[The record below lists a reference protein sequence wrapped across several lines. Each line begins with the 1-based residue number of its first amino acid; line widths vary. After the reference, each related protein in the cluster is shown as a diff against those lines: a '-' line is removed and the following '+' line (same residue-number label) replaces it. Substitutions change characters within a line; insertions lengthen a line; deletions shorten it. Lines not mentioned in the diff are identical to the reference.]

1 MDSIPGRK
9 RLVLGI
15 RQQDGQHDLL
25 QQRERHVGWIGY
37 PNGLVIRKAMLK
49 ICGIAD
55 PVFACVAAE
64 GGVDY
69 LGFIFASKSP
79 RCVTPE
85 RAAEI
90 VSAVRGGRPIPRMVG
105 VFTLRPVADV
115 LRVADEVGFDVV
127 QLHGKFSPEDV
138 AAVKA
143 SGREAWLLDDGGDP
157 GATAADGILID
168 GVKGNLVG
176 GTGERSDW
184 ARVAVVQAAGKKAI
198 LAGGLSAANIAAAR
212 ATGADVLDV
221 NSSLET
227 SPGVKSVDRLAKLLA
242 QLRAAIS

>member
-1 MDSIPGRK
+1 
-9 RLVLGI
+9 
-15 RQQDGQHDLL
+15 
-25 QQRERHVGWIGY
+25 
-37 PNGLVIRKAMLK
+37 MLK

-55 PVFACVAAE
+55 PVFACAAAE

-90 VSAVRGGRPIPRMVG
+90 VSAVRGIASPKMVG

-115 LRVADEVGFDVV
+115 LRVADEVGVDVV
-127 QLHGKFSPEDV
+127 QLHGRFTPEDV

-143 SGREAWLLDDGGDP
+143 SGREVWLLDDGGDP
-157 GATAADGILID
+157 VATVADGILVD
-168 GVKGNLVG
+168 GVKGDRFG

-184 ARVAVVQAAGKKAI
+184 SRVPVIQAAGKKVI
-198 LAGGLSAANIAAAR
+198 LAGGLSAENIADAC

-221 NSSLET
+221 NSSLEI
-227 SPGVKSVDRLAKLLA
+227 SPGVKSLDLLA
-242 QLRAAIS
+242 TLLRKRNEIT

>member
-1 MDSIPGRK
+1 
-9 RLVLGI
+9 
-15 RQQDGQHDLL
+15 
-25 QQRERHVGWIGY
+25 
-37 PNGLVIRKAMLK
+37 MLK

-127 QLHGKFSPEDV
+127 QLHGRYVPEDV

-143 SGREAWLLDDGGDP
+143 SGREVWLLDDGGDP
-157 GATAADGILID
+157 VATVADGILVD
-168 GVKGNLVG
+168 GVKGDRLG

-184 ARVAVVQAAGKKAI
+184 SRVPVIQAAGKKVI
-198 LAGGLSAANIAAAR
+198 LAGGLSAENIADAC

-221 NSSLET
+221 NSSLEI
-227 SPGVKSVDRLAKLLA
+227 SPGVKSLDLLA
-242 QLRAAIS
+242 TLLRKRNEIT

>member
-1 MDSIPGRK
+1 
-9 RLVLGI
+9 
-15 RQQDGQHDLL
+15 
-25 QQRERHVGWIGY
+25 
-37 PNGLVIRKAMLK
+37 MLK
-49 ICGIAD
+49 ICGITDSA
-55 PVFACVAAE
+55 FACAAAE

-90 VSAVRGGRPIPRMVG
+90 VAALRKAASPRMVG

-127 QLHGKFSPEDV
+127 QLHGRFTPEDV

-143 SGREAWLLDDGGDP
+143 GGREVWLLDDGGDP

-168 GVKGNLVG
+168 GAKGNLVG

-184 ARVAVVQAAGKKAI
+184 SRVAVVQAAGKKAI

-227 SPGVKSVDRLAKLLA
+227 SPGAKSIDRLVELLA
-242 QLRAAIS
+242 AARSA

>member
-1 MDSIPGRK
+1 
-9 RLVLGI
+9 
-15 RQQDGQHDLL
+15 
-25 QQRERHVGWIGY
+25 
-37 PNGLVIRKAMLK
+37 MLK

-55 PVFACVAAE
+55 PVFACAAAE

-69 LGFIFASKSP
+69 LGFIFASGSP
-79 RCVTPE
+79 RAVTPE

-90 VSAVRGGRPIPRMVG
+90 IAAVRRNAAPRMVG

-127 QLHGKFSPEDV
+127 QLHGRFTPEDV

-143 SGREAWLLDDGGDP
+143 SGREVWLLDAGGAP
-157 GATAADGILID
+157 GATAADGILLD
-168 GVKGNLVG
+168 GVKGDQVG
-176 GTGERSDW
+176 GTGELSNW
-184 ARVAVVQAAGKKAI
+184 SRVAVVQAAGKKAI
-198 LAGGLSAANIAAAR
+198 LAGGLSAANIVAAR

-227 SPGVKSVDRLAKLLA
+227 SPGVKSLDRLAMLLA
-242 QLRAAIS
+242 QLRAVIS

>member
-1 MDSIPGRK
+1 
-9 RLVLGI
+9 
-15 RQQDGQHDLL
+15 
-25 QQRERHVGWIGY
+25 
-37 PNGLVIRKAMLK
+37 MLK
-49 ICGIAD
+49 ICGITDSA
-55 PVFACVAAE
+55 FARAAAE

-69 LGFIFASKSP
+69 LGFIFASGSP
-79 RCVTPE
+79 RGIEPA

-115 LRVADEVGFDVV
+115 LRVVDEVGFDVV
-127 QLHGKFSPEDV
+127 QLHGRFSPEDV

-157 GATAADGILID
+157 GATVADGILID

-184 ARVAVVQAAGKKAI
+184 SRVPMVQAAGRKAI
-198 LAGGLSAANIAAAR
+198 LAGGLSAENIADAY

-227 SPGVKSVDRLAKLLA
+227 SPGVKSIDRLAELLKA
-242 QLRAAIS
+242 L

>member
-37 PNGLVIRKAMLK
+37 PNGLVTRKAMLK

-90 VSAVRGGRPIPRMVG
+90 VSAVRGGVSPKMVG

-115 LRVADEVGFDVV
+115 LRVTDEVGFDVV

-198 LAGGLSAANIAAAR
+198 LAGGLSVENIADAY

-227 SPGVKSVDRLAKLLA
+227 SPGVKSLDLLA
-242 QLRAAIS
+242 PLLRKLNEIM

>member
-1 MDSIPGRK
+1 
-9 RLVLGI
+9 
-15 RQQDGQHDLL
+15 
-25 QQRERHVGWIGY
+25 
-37 PNGLVIRKAMLK
+37 MLK
-49 ICGIAD
+49 ICGITD
-55 PVFACVAAE
+55 LDFACAAAE

-69 LGFIFASKSP
+69 LGFIFSSKSP
-79 RCVTPE
+79 RGLTPT

-90 VSAVRGGRPIPRMVG
+90 VSAVRRGHFIPRMVG

-127 QLHGKFSPEDV
+127 QLHGRFSPEDV

-143 SGREAWLLDDGGDP
+143 SGREVWLLDDGGDP
-157 GATAADGILID
+157 CATAADGILID

-184 ARVAVVQAAGKKAI
+184 SRVAVVQAAGKKAI
-198 LAGGLSAANIAAAR
+198 LAGGLSAVNIAAAR

-221 NSSLET
+221 NSSLEI
-227 SPGVKSVDRLAKLLA
+227 SPGVKSLDLLA
-242 QLRAAIS
+242 TLLRKRNEIT

>member
-1 MDSIPGRK
+1 
-9 RLVLGI
+9 
-15 RQQDGQHDLL
+15 
-25 QQRERHVGWIGY
+25 
-37 PNGLVIRKAMLK
+37 MLK
-49 ICGIAD
+49 ICGITDSA
-55 PVFACVAAE
+55 FACAAAE
-64 GGVDY
+64 DGVDY

-127 QLHGKFSPEDV
+127 QLHGRFSPVDV
-138 AAVKA
+138 AAVKVT
-143 SGREAWLLDDGGDP
+143 GREVWLLDDGGDP

-168 GVKGNLVG
+168 GAKGNLVG

-184 ARVAVVQAAGKKAI
+184 SRVSVVQAAGKKAI
-198 LAGGLSAANIAAAR
+198 LAGGLSATDIAAAR

-227 SPGVKSVDRLAKLLA
+227 SPGAKSIDRLVELLA
-242 QLRAAIS
+242 AARSA

>member
-1 MDSIPGRK
+1 
-9 RLVLGI
+9 
-15 RQQDGQHDLL
+15 
-25 QQRERHVGWIGY
+25 
-37 PNGLVIRKAMLK
+37 MLK
-49 ICGIAD
+49 ICGMTDSA
-55 PVFACVAAE
+55 FACAAAK

-69 LGFIFASKSP
+69 LGFIFSSKSP

-90 VSAVRGGRPIPRMVG
+90 IAAVRKVASPRMVG
-105 VFTLRPVADV
+105 VFTPRPVADV
-115 LRVADEVGFDVV
+115 LRISDEVGFDVV
-127 QLHGKFSPEDV
+127 QLHGRFTPEDV

-143 SGREAWLLDDGGDP
+143 GGREVWLLDDGGDP
-157 GATAADGILID
+157 CATAADGILID

-184 ARVAVVQAAGKKAI
+184 SRVPIIQSAGKKAI
-198 LAGGLSAANIAAAR
+198 LAGGLSAENIADAY

-227 SPGVKSVDRLAKLLA
+227 SPGVKSPDLLA
-242 QLRAAIS
+242 HLLRKLNDEVIRLV

>member
-1 MDSIPGRK
+1 
-9 RLVLGI
+9 
-15 RQQDGQHDLL
+15 
-25 QQRERHVGWIGY
+25 
-37 PNGLVIRKAMLK
+37 MLK
-49 ICGIAD
+49 ICGITD
-55 PVFACVAAE
+55 GCFARAAAE

-90 VSAVRGGRPIPRMVG
+90 VAAVRKVASPRMVG
-105 VFTLRPVADV
+105 VFTPRPVADI
-115 LRVADEVGFDVV
+115 LCVADEVGFDVV
-127 QLHGKFSPEDV
+127 QLHGRYAPADV

-143 SGREAWLLDDGGDP
+143 SGREVWLLDDGGDP
-157 GATAADGILID
+157 GATVADGILID
-168 GVKGNLVG
+168 GVKGDRLG

-184 ARVAVVQAAGKKAI
+184 SRVAVVKAAGKKAI
-198 LAGGLSAANIAAAR
+198 LAGGLSVKNIADAY

-227 SPGVKSVDRLAKLLA
+227 APGVKSLDLLA
-242 QLRAAIS
+242 PLLRKLNEVM

>member
-1 MDSIPGRK
+1 
-9 RLVLGI
+9 
-15 RQQDGQHDLL
+15 
-25 QQRERHVGWIGY
+25 
-37 PNGLVIRKAMLK
+37 MLK
-49 ICGIAD
+49 ICGITDSA
-55 PVFACVAAE
+55 FACAAAE

-69 LGFIFASKSP
+69 LGFIFSSKSP

-85 RAAEI
+85 RATEI
-90 VSAVRGGRPIPRMVG
+90 VAAVRKAASPRMVG

-115 LRVADEVGFDVV
+115 LRVADAVGFDVV

-143 SGREAWLLDDGGDP
+143 SGREVWLLDGGGDP

-184 ARVAVVQAAGKKAI
+184 SRVPVVQAAGKKAI

-227 SPGVKSVDRLAKLLA
+227 SPGVKSLDRLAELLA
-242 QLRAAIS
+242 RLGVVIS

>member
-1 MDSIPGRK
+1 
-9 RLVLGI
+9 
-15 RQQDGQHDLL
+15 
-25 QQRERHVGWIGY
+25 
-37 PNGLVIRKAMLK
+37 MLK
-49 ICGIAD
+49 ICGITD
-55 PVFACVAAE
+55 EYFARAAAE

-69 LGFIFASKSP
+69 LGFIFASGSP
-79 RCVTPE
+79 RGIDPA

-127 QLHGKFSPEDV
+127 QLHGRFSAEDV

-143 SGREAWLLDDGGDP
+143 SGCEVWLLDDGGDP
-157 GATAADGILID
+157 GATVADGILID

-184 ARVAVVQAAGKKAI
+184 ARVSVVQAAGKKAI
-198 LAGGLSAANIAAAR
+198 LAGGLSAENIAVAYT
-212 ATGADVLDV
+212 TGADVLDV

-227 SPGVKSVDRLAKLLA
+227 TPGVKSVDRLAKLLA
-242 QLRAAIS
+242 QLRACRGRMESRHLGGAVIS

>member
-1 MDSIPGRK
+1 
-9 RLVLGI
+9 
-15 RQQDGQHDLL
+15 
-25 QQRERHVGWIGY
+25 
-37 PNGLVIRKAMLK
+37 MLK
-49 ICGIAD
+49 ICGITDSA
-55 PVFACVAAE
+55 FARAAAE

-69 LGFIFASKSP
+69 LGFIFASRSP
-79 RCVTPE
+79 RAVTPE

-90 VSAVRGGRPIPRMVG
+90 VAAVRRDAAPRMVG

-127 QLHGKFSPEDV
+127 QLHGRFTPEDV

-143 SGREAWLLDDGGDP
+143 SGREVWLLDDGGDP
-157 GATAADGILID
+157 GATVADGILID
-168 GVKGNLVG
+168 GVKGDQLG
-176 GTGERSDW
+176 GTGKLSNWSRIPIIQ
-184 ARVAVVQAAGKKAI
+184 AVGKKAI

-227 SPGVKSVDRLAKLLA
+227 SPGVKSINRLTELFKAL
-242 QLRAAIS
+242 